1 MKKYLLLPVMAFVL
15 CLVACSSD
23 SDDAPNEEKKSFE
36 EKKSLVGTWSASSG
50 DGGAT
55 LYFSFKENGE
65 CTYDEVSYYNDYEI
79 ARAYLNYSYNAE
91 DEMLFLTLKYIEDPD
106 LSYNFIIGMC
116 MEPGDSE
123 ERELR
128 FLSDDKFIV
137 PGIFRYG
144 AVFTRM

>member
-23 SDDAPNEEKKSFE
+23 SDDAPNEEKKS
-36 EKKSLVGTWSASSG
+36 LVGSWSASSG
-50 DGGAT
+50 DGGST

-79 ARAYLNYSYNAE
+79 ARAYFYYSYNAE
-91 DEMLFLTLKYIEDPD
+91 DEMLVLTLKYIEDPD
-106 LSYNFIIGMC
+106 LSFAWIMGMK
-116 MEPGDSE
+116 PGYSE
-123 ERELR
+123 EWELR

-137 PGIFRYG
+137 PSIYRDG

>member
-1 MKKYLLLPVMAFVL
+1 MAFVL

-23 SDDAPNEEKKSFE
+23 SDDALNEEKKSFE
-36 EKKSLVGTWSASSG
+36 EKKSLVGTWSTSSG
-50 DGGAT
+50 DGGNT
-55 LYFSFKENGE
+55 LYFSFKKNGE

-79 ARAYLNYSYNAE
+79 ARAYFNYSYNAE

-106 LSYNFIIGMC
+106 LSFVWIMG

-123 ERELR
+123 EWELR

-137 PGIFRYG
+137 PRIFRNG

>member
-23 SDDAPNEEKKSFE
+23 SDDAPNEEKKS
-36 EKKSLVGTWSASSG
+36 LVGTWSASSG
-50 DGGAT
+50 DGGST

-79 ARAYLNYSYNAE
+79 ARAYFNYSYNAE

-106 LSYNFIIGMC
+106 LSFVWIMG

-123 ERELR
+123 EWELR

-137 PGIFRYG
+137 PRIFRYG